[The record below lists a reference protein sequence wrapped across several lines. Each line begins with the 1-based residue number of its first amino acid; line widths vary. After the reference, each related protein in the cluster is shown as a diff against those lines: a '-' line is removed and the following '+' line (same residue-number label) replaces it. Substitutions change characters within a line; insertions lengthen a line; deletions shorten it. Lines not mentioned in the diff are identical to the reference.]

1 MVDARKSTFTGFD
14 LKVARKEILKL
25 SQIEFAEELDI
36 ARTSVIKAERTTPN
50 PWMEAACIGLG
61 AIRIQRDWSST
72 ITGPR
77 FVHLREHFGFSPSM
91 LGEEWGVTERTIRAW
106 EMGTPPAWTLP
117 ALVGLSIMK
126 AMNPR

>member
-14 LKVARKEILKL
+14 LKAARKDILGL
-25 SQIEFAEELDI
+25 SQIEFADALDI

-61 AIRIQRDWSST
+61 AIRLQRAWSSP
-72 ITGPR
+72 ITGSR
-77 FVHLREHFGFSPSM
+77 FVRLRERFGFSPSM

-106 EMGTPPAWTLP
+106 EIGTPPAWTLP

-126 AMNPR
+126 AMEAR

>member
-1 MVDARKSTFTGFD
+1 MVDVKKSTFTGFD
-14 LKVARKEILKL
+14 LKMARKEILGL

-61 AIRIQRDWSST
+61 AIRVQRDWSST
-72 ITGPR
+72 ISGPR

-91 LGEEWGVTERTIRAW
+91 LGEEWGVSERTIRAW
-106 EMGTPPAWTLP
+106 ENGTPPAWTLP
-117 ALVGLSIMK
+117 ALVGLSVMK
-126 AMNPR
+126 ALKPR